1 MKTKILLAA
10 FVTNVFLSAPP
21 AHADNE
27 AVLIG
32 KWEANTTMNGYME
45 RGVLILRANGT
56 GRNERFAVGQPSM
69 RAEFRWKL
77 KDGRVTFTYAQHETR
92 YGLLRLAATNTFVL
106 TPANSSFFTIGP
118 DLEYARQFKRNSPY
132 PATKRAQV
140 IGVWEAVQTNEVG
153 WSCRIELVLRDY
165 GTGQHAFACGNKRR
179 DIPTTWEFSN
189 GVVTETSS
197 DGSTSRARIRFL
209 DETNMGTT
217 PIGNDGTQTGEE
229 TFYQKTAEND
239 EGC

>member
-1 MKTKILLAA
+1 MKTKILSAA
-10 FVTNVFLSAPP
+10 FVMIAFLSASS
-21 AHADNE
+21 ARADNE

-32 KWEANTTMNGYME
+32 AWEANTTMNGYME
-45 RGVLILRANGT
+45 RGVLIFRPNGT
-56 GRNERFAVGQPSM
+56 GRNEHFAVGQPGL

-77 KDGRVTFTYAQHETR
+77 KDGRVTFTYAQRETK
-92 YGLLRLAATNTFVL
+92 YAMLRLAATNTFVL
-106 TPANSSFFTIGP
+106 TPANSSFFAIGP
-118 DLEYARQFKRNSPY
+118 DLEYARQFKSSSPY
-132 PATKRAQV
+132 PATKREQV

-165 GTGQHAFACGNKRR
+165 GTGQHTFACGNKRR

-189 GVVTETSS
+189 GVVTETNS
-197 DGSTSRARIRFL
+197 DGTTSRARIRFL
-209 DETNMGTT
+209 DETNLGAT